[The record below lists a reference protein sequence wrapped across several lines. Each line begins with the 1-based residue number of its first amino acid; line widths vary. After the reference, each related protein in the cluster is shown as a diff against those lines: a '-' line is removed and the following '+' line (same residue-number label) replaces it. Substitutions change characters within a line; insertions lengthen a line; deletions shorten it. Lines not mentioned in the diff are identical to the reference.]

1 MLWLVIIS
9 VLSSALSEYAE
20 NVEESG
26 SVLRHVESRIVGGW
40 TVNISDHPHQVS
52 LQSWHRH
59 SCGGSLISPNWILT
73 AAHCLSGGVHRY
85 SFRLGSALWAEGGTL
100 VLATQVIPHPLYNS
114 STIDYDVGLI
124 KLANHQEEVN
134 NTIQYATLPPEDWT
148 PTNGSIASVTGWGT
162 PYYGGS
168 LMDELQQVNVPIV
181 SNEECEEYY
190 KNESIVYGVYV
201 TGRMLCAGFLDG
213 SADVCNGDS
222 GGPLIVDGYLTGV
235 VSWSKFGGCASEG
248 FPAVYTSFPSLLS
261 WIKEQTGL
269 N

>member
-73 AAHCLSGGVHRY
+73 AAHCLSG
-85 SFRLGSALWAEGGTL
+85 
-100 VLATQVIPHPLYNS
+100 

-248 FPAVYTSFPSLLS
+248 FPAVYTSVPSLLS